1 MVTCIPVSI
10 PVFYMSIRIAGGSM
24 SQNTLL
30 DAVLLML

>member
-1 MVTCIPVSI
+1 MVTCISVSM
-10 PVFYMSIRIAGGSM
+10 PVFYTNIRMADGSM